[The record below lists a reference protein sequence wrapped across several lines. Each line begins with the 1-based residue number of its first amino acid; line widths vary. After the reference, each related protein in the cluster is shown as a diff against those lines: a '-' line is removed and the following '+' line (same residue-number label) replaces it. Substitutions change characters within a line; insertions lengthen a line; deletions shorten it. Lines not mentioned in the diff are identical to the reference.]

1 MQDHISLDQLLKQ
14 GDALPT
20 LPEIYFKVTE
30 LLEDKDSSVEDIGK
44 IIATDPAISYKILTM
59 VNSAYFGLPNEVFS
73 INQAIILLGR
83 FRIKQI
89 LIGTLLGDVFRGF
102 SNEYFSLEEFWQ
114 HSIRTA
120 IIAEQLAIVS
130 HYSEETETIFTA
142 GLLHDVGRLILA
154 AKMPEVLPVIDQNAI
169 DRRISIVRSE
179 IEIIG
184 LSHTEIG
191 AALMQK
197 WGFPELIWVSVSNH
211 HRADYSGPFFQVTQ
225 LVCLANQLA
234 HYKPPADVEAMRQI
248 LDTIP
253 NWQDVDDSAEYFF
266 DICQKAETLVYEV
279 ASSLGLND
287 GTGSQ

>member
-1 MQDHISLDQLLKQ
+1 MQDHISMDQLLKD
-14 GDALPT
+14 GDSLPT
-20 LPEIYFKVTE
+20 LPEIYFKVNE
-30 LLEDKDSSVEDIGK
+30 LLEDRDSSVEDIGK

-73 INQAIILLGR
+73 ISQAILLLGR

-89 LIGTLLGDVFRGF
+89 LIGTLLGDVFKDF
-102 SNEYFSLEEFWQ
+102 NSEYFSLREFWL

-120 IIAEQLAIVS
+120 IIAEQMAIVS
-130 HYSEETETIFTA
+130 DYSEEPETIFTA

-191 AALMQK
+191 ATLMQK
-197 WGFPELIWVSVSNH
+197 WGFPDLIWVSVSNH

-234 HYKPPADVEAMRQI
+234 HYDPPADVDAMRQI

-253 NWQDVDDSAEYFF
+253 NWQDVDDSAEYFLK
-266 DICQKAETLVYEV
+266 ICQKAETLVYEV
-279 ASSLGLND
+279 ASSLGLN
-287 GTGSQ
+287 GSASS